1 MNNQNKNLLTFLFGA
16 AIGAAVA
23 WLFTSE
29 DGKKIVAET
38 KEKVREAV
46 VDLLKACGC
55 YARAS
60 TRVWMK

>member
-16 AIGAAVA
+16 AIGAAAV

-38 KEKVREAV
+38 KEKAKKWKDELGEKFNTKES
-46 VDLLKACGC
+46 DSKQT
-55 YARAS
+55 S
-60 TRVWMK
+60 

>member
-16 AIGAAVA
+16 AIGAAVT

-38 KEKVREAV
+38 KEKAKQWKDELG
-46 VDLLKACGC
+46 DKFN
-55 YARAS
+55 S
-60 TRVWMK
+60 KESDSKQTS

>member
-38 KEKVREAV
+38 KEKAKQWKDELG
-46 VDLLKACGC
+46 DKFN
-55 YARAS
+55 S
-60 TRVWMK
+60 ENPNNKQTS

>member
-16 AIGAAVA
+16 AIGATVA

-38 KEKVREAV
+38 KKKAKN
-46 VDLLKACGC
+46 LKDEVINIMSDSSSNTNKTA
-55 YARAS
+55 
-60 TRVWMK
+60 

>member
-38 KEKVREAV
+38 KEKAKQWKDELG
-46 VDLLKACGC
+46 DKFNSENPNNKQTL
-55 YARAS
+55 
-60 TRVWMK
+60 

>member
-16 AIGAAVA
+16 AIGAAIT

-38 KEKVREAV
+38 KEKAKQWKDELG
-46 VDLLKACGC
+46 DKFNPENPN
-55 YARAS
+55 S
-60 TRVWMK
+60 KQSS

>member
-1 MNNQNKNLLTFLFGA
+1 MNNQNKNVLTFLFGA

-38 KEKVREAV
+38 KEKAKQWKDELG
-46 VDLLKACGC
+46 DKFN
-55 YARAS
+55 S
-60 TRVWMK
+60 KESESKQTS